1 MFTDLRGLRHIMQ
14 TLTLTIKTGKT
25 PGSAGRDL
33 AGRGLAEWSREE
45 WDPGKDITDADDG
58 HSSGPG

>member
-1 MFTDLRGLRHIMQ
+1 MQ